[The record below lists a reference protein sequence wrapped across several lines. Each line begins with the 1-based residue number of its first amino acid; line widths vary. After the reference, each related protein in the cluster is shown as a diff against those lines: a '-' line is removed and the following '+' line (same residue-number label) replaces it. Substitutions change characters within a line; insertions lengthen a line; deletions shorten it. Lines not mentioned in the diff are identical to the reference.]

1 MIWPCKA
8 VIRVIDSY
16 TQSFE
21 LPSSRGIPLGM
32 TLMNPSFCDRTK
44 DPVVSLDLQL
54 DTIPRRL
61 PSYPVGEVSKE
72 CVLDVTI
79 GARSKIDWDKDS
91 WSDSD

>member
-1 MIWPCKA
+1 
-8 VIRVIDSY
+8 
-16 TQSFE
+16 
-21 LPSSRGIPLGM
+21 
-32 TLMNPSFCDRTK
+32 MNPSFCDRTK